1 MQALKSILKRIDG
14 KSYPAYKDLRGSF
27 RFPFFFLYFDHIQGD
42 PFASPSRIRLRVAQS
57 FPKELYATRDRK
69 VALADFLVRRIARA
83 IGEVVRGRRGTGQS
97 GLVYIDAPGQQIL
110 PRTAIAIG
118 EDFVEAR
125 LSLGLPASG
134 RKVLGREAEEM
145 FFQELPSLARLL
157 LAENVDLRAARKH
170 TELVEDQEYLRSQLP
185 KLGLAAFLAEGS
197 ILPRESGVSDR
208 PLPGAVPL
216 EVPRELAVS
225 VELPNRGR
233 IVGLGIP
240 LGVTLIVGGGY
251 HGKSTLL
258 RALERGIYNH
268 IAGDGREFV
277 ITDPK
282 AVKIRAED
290 GRRVEKVDISPFINN
305 LPFGKSTEQF
315 STEQASGSTSEAA
328 NIIEALEC
336 GAKVLLLD
344 EDTSAT
350 NFMIRD
356 SRMQELV
363 VKEKEPITPFIDKVR
378 QLYEEH
384 QVSTVLVVGGCGDY
398 FQVADTVLMMDEYRP
413 KVATREAKAIAAK
426 YPLARKPE
434 GGTCFGVISE
444 RVPLPA
450 GIDPTRGGKVKV
462 KARRLDE
469 IQFGSQEI
477 DLSRIEQ
484 LVDPS
489 QTRAIGALLAYAS
502 RKLVDGRRSI
512 RQIAEEIEKLQQN
525 GLDFLARSP
534 GEHPGDYAAV
544 RGLELAAAL
553 NRLRTLKVKE

>member
-27 RFPFFFLYFDHIQGD
+27 RFPFFFLYLDHIQGD

-413 KVATREAKAIAAK
+413 KVATRDATAIAAK

-434 GGTCFGVISE
+434 GGTCFGAISE